1 MSETVW
7 QAVDEAAEYLEVAAG
22 RIDVGVILGSGL
34 GEFAD
39 GLGDPVVKTYDEVPH
54 FAVSTVAGHAGRYLR
69 AVVEGLPVGVFQGRF
84 HRYEGWSADQ
94 IVLPARV
101 AYGLGA
107 RLLIVTNA
115 AGSTRQTNPPGTLM
129 LISDH
134 INMLGINPLDGPNDD
149 SRGPRFP
156 SLNDAYSPKLRQL
169 ARQVGES
176 LGIRLAEGVYLAA
189 PGPSYETPAEV
200 RMYAQLGADAVGM
213 STVPEAIA
221 AAHLG
226 MEVLGVSC
234 LTNWAA
240 GMTETPP
247 HHEEVIETG
256 RQAASQ
262 FAAVLNGVLEMI
274 GRDSG

>member
-1 MSETVW
+1 M
-7 QAVDEAAEYLEVAAG
+7 
-22 RIDVGVILGSGL
+22 
-34 GEFAD
+34 
-39 GLGDPVVKTYDEVPH
+39 
-54 FAVSTVAGHAGRYLR
+54 
-69 AVVEGLPVGVFQGRF
+69 
-84 HRYEGWSADQ
+84 
-94 IVLPARV
+94 
-101 AYGLGA
+101 
-107 RLLIVTNA
+107 
-115 AGSTRQTNPPGTLM
+115 
-129 LISDH
+129 
-134 INMLGINPLDGPNDD
+134 
-149 SRGPRFP
+149 
-156 SLNDAYSPKLRQL
+156 
-169 ARQVGES
+169 GES